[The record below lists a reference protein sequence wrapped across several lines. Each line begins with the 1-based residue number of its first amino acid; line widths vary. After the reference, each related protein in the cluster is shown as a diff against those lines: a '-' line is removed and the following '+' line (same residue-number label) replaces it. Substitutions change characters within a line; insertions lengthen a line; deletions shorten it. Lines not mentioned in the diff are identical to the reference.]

1 MEKEKQSRESPPI
14 NKVSFRRLLSF
25 NNFIIGRL
33 REIIKASLLKYN
45 NSKPIKEYFF
55 LQLQRDEASSVAQ
68 RL

>member
-14 NKVSFRRLLSF
+14 NKVSFRRLFSF

-55 LQLQRDEASSVAQ
+55 LQLQMDEASSVVQ